1 MVKPKLVHPNTAK
14 QGLGW
19 LSFVYRNL
27 MRNSNLILDP
37 TFLVPTYLLSHL
49 SPPPAF
55 HHCAAAA
62 GVTSIEEPT
71 SRQIRNWESPEQ
83 EQSSQ
88 STFPSIIHW
97 HNTLRRANKPDSHS
111 EPRVSSGRA
120 MPGVPASGLIPARC
134 PSENHPQQL

>member
-19 LSFVYRNL
+19 LSFVFRNL

-37 TFLVPTYLLSHL
+37 TFLIPNYLVPPFLVPTYLLSHL

-71 SRQIRNWESPEQ
+71 SRQIRN
-83 EQSSQ
+83 
-88 STFPSIIHW
+88 
-97 HNTLRRANKPDSHS
+97 
-111 EPRVSSGRA
+111 
-120 MPGVPASGLIPARC
+120 
-134 PSENHPQQL
+134 

>member
-19 LSFVYRNL
+19 LSFVFRNH
-27 MRNSNLILDP
+27 MRNSNLIHDP
-37 TFLVPTYLLSHL
+37 TYLVPPYLVPTYLLSHL

-71 SRQIRNWESPEQ
+71 SRQIRN
-83 EQSSQ
+83 
-88 STFPSIIHW
+88 
-97 HNTLRRANKPDSHS
+97 
-111 EPRVSSGRA
+111 
-120 MPGVPASGLIPARC
+120 
-134 PSENHPQQL
+134 